1 MGAPSC
7 NKLILPTPYSLPGTE
22 SMLCHS
28 SGGSL
33 QHPHKSGMKCQ
44 VKEKPCTLKLAQA
57 GRAPI
62 LICSTQEVKYLQQR
76 IFLSQ
81 SILSPGVTPI
91 IPYCPVPQEK
101 STMNSTYWSQ
111 VWQVQP
117 QRW

>member
-44 VKEKPCTLKLAQA
+44 VKEREAMYSKACP
-57 GRAPI
+57 GW
-62 LICSTQEVKYLQQR
+62 
-76 IFLSQ
+76 Q
-81 SILSPGVTPI
+81 SSHTDLLYPGG
-91 IPYCPVPQEK
+91 
-101 STMNSTYWSQ
+101 
-111 VWQVQP
+111 
-117 QRW
+117 